1 MNISENGINLI
12 ANFEGCRLEAYKC
25 PANVVTIGIGETG
38 KFALTGKTI
47 VMGMKITKQQAND
60 SFRIAIKNYENAV
73 NKLGVKMNQN
83 VYDALVSFCFNL
95 GTGIFKNS
103 LLDSIKTE
111 KWDDVARQML
121 LYNKARVNGNLTVLA
136 GLTRRRKAE
145 ADLLLTPVKQ
155 EVINDN
161 DLSSAVSKIIK
172 SGISI
177 NYDQWKRVDLI
188 NLKNVPAL
196 LQKLGGLDKL
206 VSNKVIGNRDLWT
219 SNKYTLDNVRS
230 LLIKFANSIK

>member
-1 MNISENGINLI
+1 MLI
-12 ANFEGCRLEAYKC
+12 YK
-25 PANVVTIGIGETG
+25 
-38 KFALTGKTI
+38 
-47 VMGMKITKQQAND
+47 
-60 SFRIAIKNYENAV
+60 
-73 NKLGVKMNQN
+73 
-83 VYDALVSFCFNL
+83 
-95 GTGIFKNS
+95 
-103 LLDSIKTE
+103 
-111 KWDDVARQML
+111 
-121 LYNKARVNGNLTVLA
+121 KARVKGNLTVLA